1 MSKIEKVKLSNFR
14 VFTDNF
20 NQVDFNN
27 ENGLPA
33 DFVCIYGQNGMGKT
47 SFFDGIEWFSSGEIY
62 RFEDK
67 NMKKEIKRYKGYVL
81 SNRNIDANNDKSYVE
96 VKYSDNYTVKR
107 TVIRANKDISEKG
120 YRDYNKGRLN
130 PQKFEMNIMDKQI
143 LPHNKIDSF
152 IHANSPS
159 EKYEEWGKFWDS
171 DGSQRRLFNKIYKV
185 KRLINKRIDLI
196 DKVREEAIEELKKL
210 TISDEKI
217 KEINNKINDFN
228 TLETISGLNL
238 KEVIK
243 AENEIINIPDNKKIQ
258 EYKNNINK
266 IIDSENL
273 NINKLI
279 YLLNFYGEAYTQ
291 KEIDLNNKIKN
302 ISYDIDRYKELSEV
316 GDIWFKEYNQWKQLT
331 SNLNLINQQLK
342 FKLSSLEIKYKE
354 LDSINEQINKLKASF
369 ELLDD
374 KENYFLAKGKFI
386 ERIINELSDK
396 KYKYKANIDTLQKLD
411 ITKKQNQKIINNL
424 EEAKLNKGKKDFDIH
439 IVSVVEDDEK
449 FMGLK
454 KIYIDEY
461 KNLKNKIKNKSE
473 EVIKEKDLYFS
484 CKKSFDELQNI
495 LMQVKGYIEKE
506 DLKNCPVCHT
516 PFKNVGLLLSE
527 INLDEQSNNCKKLYD
542 NYQLALSQKEKAL
555 NEEKELINKWNE
567 ACEEY
572 KVRLGGK
579 ISDLT
584 QEIARIVR
592 ENENLKENIQLDEV
606 KVNEFKEELNKI
618 SEYKKDFSQN
628 SIKEWL
634 SIIKKSYKSKL
645 DKSIRYKEE
654 VDLIITALE
663 KDSRELKLKVKE
675 LEDKN
680 DNFNKK
686 DINKVLVGKLD
697 EINTRNKIKIKE
709 WINFENYY
717 NSLIIK
723 NKELKKQSKDI
734 DNYIKEYKNNNY
746 QYIFQDKDLKY
757 NENTYRDYM
766 LQIFK
771 VNYIDFSKL
780 VFLYAEKDVI
790 IKNLKSNIDILDYIN
805 NELCNSNYNIKYSE
819 LSKNISIKEDELKKY
834 EACKKKVDDIF
845 SKLKK
850 YIEENIEE
858 VLGSKSMNQ
867 IYSIIEPNK
876 EFKKLQI
883 EVSFTNSESGEDI
896 PELYLKSNGH
906 EDEAIL
912 PEYFFSTAQLNTVAL
927 SIFLGQALSID
938 LEVKTIFIDDP
949 VGHFDDINVL
959 AFVDLLRNIIK
970 DGEWQIVISTHDES
984 FYNLLKNKISDEYY
998 NSKFI
1003 TFSSVGKFS
1012 EVNINLNEKVNI
1024 VDFKED

>member
-14 VFTDNF
+14 IFTDNF
-20 NQVDFNN
+20 NKVDFNN
-27 ENGLPA
+27 KNGLPA

-47 SFFDGIEWFSSGEIY
+47 SFFDGIEWFSSGTIY

-81 SNRNIDANNDKSYVE
+81 SNRSIDVNNDKSYVE
-96 VKYSDNYTVKR
+96 VTYSDKCIVKR
-107 TVIRANKDISEKG
+107 TVIRATKDISEKG
-120 YRDYNKGRLN
+120 YRDYNKGKLN
-130 PQKFEMNIMDKQI
+130 PQKFKMNIRDKQI

-171 DGSQRRLFNKIYKV
+171 DGSQRKLFTKVYEV
-185 KRLINKRIDLI
+185 KRLIAKRIDLI
-196 DKVREEAIEELKKL
+196 KKAREEAIEELKEL

-217 KEINNKINDFN
+217 KEINNKIKDFN
-228 TLETISGLNL
+228 TVEAISGVIL
-238 KEVIK
+238 KKVIK
-243 AENEIINIPDNKKIQ
+243 AENEIINIPDKNKIR
-258 EYKNNINK
+258 EYKNSINK

-273 NINKLI
+273 NRDKLI
-279 YLLNFYGEAYTQ
+279 YLLNFYCKDYTQ
-291 KEIDLNNKIKN
+291 KEIDLNNKIKK

-316 GDIWFKEYNQWKQLT
+316 GDRWFKEYNQWKQLI
-331 SNLNLINQQLK
+331 SNLKLINQQLK

-354 LDSINEQINKLKASF
+354 LDNINERINKLKVSF
-369 ELLDD
+369 EFLDD
-374 KENYFLAKGKFI
+374 KENYFLTKGKFI
-386 ERIINELSDK
+386 EGIINQISNK
-396 KYKYKANIDTLQKLD
+396 KYKNKVNINTLQKLD
-411 ITKKQNQKIINNL
+411 VIKKQKQKVISNL
-424 EEAKLNKGKKDFDIH
+424 EEAKLNKEKKDFDIH
-439 IVSVVEDDEK
+439 ISSVVEGDKK
-449 FMGLK
+449 FMELK
-454 KIYIDEY
+454 KIYIDKY
-461 KNLKNKIKNKSE
+461 KNLKNKIENRSK

-506 DLKNCPVCHT
+506 DLNNCPVCHT
-516 PFKNVGLLLSE
+516 PFKDVGLLLSK

-542 NYQLALSQKEKAL
+542 NYQLVLSQKEKAL

-567 ACEEY
+567 ECEEY
-572 KVRLGGK
+572 KVSLGRE
-579 ISDLT
+579 ISNLT
-584 QEIARIVR
+584 QEITRVIS
-592 ENENLKENIQLDEV
+592 ENEKLKESIQLEKV
-606 KVNEFKEELNKI
+606 KVNEFKEELNEI
-618 SEYKKDFSQN
+618 SEYEKDFSQD

-645 DKSIRYKEE
+645 DKSIRDKEE
-654 VDLIITALE
+654 VYLIVTALDKE
-663 KDSRELKLKVKE
+663 SRELKLKVKE

-680 DNFNKK
+680 DDFNQK

-697 EINTRNKIKIKE
+697 EINTSNKIKIKE

-717 NSLIIK
+717 SSLIIK
-723 NKELKKQSKDI
+723 NQELKKQSKDI
-734 DNYIKEYKNNNY
+734 VNYIKGYENNNY
-746 QYIFQDKDLKY
+746 KDIFKKKY
-757 NENTYRDYM
+757 LNYNKNSYRDYM

-771 VNYIDFSKL
+771 DNYIDFSNL
-780 VFLYAEKDVI
+780 VFLCMEKDDI
-790 IKNLKSNIDILDYIN
+790 IKSLKSNIDILDYIN
-805 NELCNSNYNIKYSE
+805 NELCNSNYNIKYFE
-819 LSKNISIKEDELKKY
+819 LSKNILIKEYELKKY

-845 SKLKK
+845 SQLKR
-850 YIEENIEE
+850 YIEENIES
-858 VLGSKSMNQ
+858 VLGSKPMNQ

-876 EFKKLQI
+876 EFKKLKI
-883 EVSFTNSESGEDI
+883 EVSFTNSENGEDI
-896 PELYLKSNGH
+896 PELYLKSGGLEN
-906 EDEAIL
+906 EAIL

-1003 TFSSVGKFS
+1003 TFNSVGKLS
-1012 EVNINLNEKVNI
+1012 ESNTN
-1024 VDFKED
+1024 